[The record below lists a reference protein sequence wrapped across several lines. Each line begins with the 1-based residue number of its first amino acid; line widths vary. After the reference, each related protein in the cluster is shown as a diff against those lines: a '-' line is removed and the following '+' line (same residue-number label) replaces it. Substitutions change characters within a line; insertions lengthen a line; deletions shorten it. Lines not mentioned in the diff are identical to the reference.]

1 MWPYFSDDFL
11 NSSFEENRKHR
22 SPSHRLS
29 ILQKLR
35 SSRVSLS
42 KLKKSIKK
50 DKDDEIEHNFNS
62 NNSYYGNKKNN
73 IGKINS
79 VFTQEN
85 FSEKP
90 DMRVCNNSKHTNF
103 EHLNIGFFSVLYNAI
118 VKQILLV
125 VLLILCLYFSC
136 CDILN
141 SI

>member
-1 MWPYFSDDFL
+1 MTAYCLFHPFSDDLL
-11 NSSFEENRKHR
+11 NNSFEENRKHR

-50 DKDDEIEHNFNS
+50 DKDDEVDHQHNFNV
-62 NNSYYGNKKNN
+62 NNSYYSNKKNN

-85 FSEKP
+85 WQEKT
-90 DMRVCNNSKHTNF
+90 DFRVSIS
-103 EHLNIGFFSVLYNAI
+103 LSV
-118 VKQILLV
+118 
-125 VLLILCLYFSC
+125 
-136 CDILN
+136 
-141 SI
+141 